1 MPRAAG
7 QHTSADVHTCALTCP
22 VAPLLRAS
30 PYRSAL
36 LRVPAR
42 ALSQQEDPLKAAK
55 SALSA
60 KAFNPNDALV
70 EAPSNADRPFSEL
83 TTAEKGRRS
92 GISRP

>member
-1 MPRAAG
+1 
-7 QHTSADVHTCALTCP
+7 
-22 VAPLLRAS
+22 LRAS